1 MRTLDLTPLFRT
13 TVGFDRL
20 NQLLDSAL
28 RGDEA
33 PSFPPYDIEKTGED
47 TYRITMAVAGFGEDD
62 VDVSVQENMLTV
74 AARSKDEGKDRA
86 FLYRGI
92 ARRAFE
98 RKFQLA
104 DHIVVTGAGLVN
116 GLLNIELA
124 REVPE
129 AMKPRKIVVA
139 TVSGK
144 GRVIEN
150 KSAA

>member
-47 TYRITMAVAGFGEDD
+47 TYCITMAVAGFGEDD
-62 VDVSVQENMLTV
+62 VDVTVQENMLTV

-86 FLYRGI
+86 YLYRGI

-104 DHIVVTGAGLVN
+104 DHIVVTGAGLIN

-139 TVSGK
+139 TDSGK
-144 GRVIEN
+144 GKVIEN